1 MLDMKYYIE
10 IFFKV
15 NVIFKYK
22 SYCKSKMKRS
32 YQIRICSEIHFYP
45 LDNKIFIKANKNA
58 VRGCQKLTE
67 VYYAEY
73 IQE

>member
-1 MLDMKYYIE
+1 MQFWKSIFSMKWPIMQE
-10 IFFKV
+10 I
-15 NVIFKYK
+15 NSNSI
-22 SYCKSKMKRS
+22 KSKIKRS
-32 YQIRICSEIHFYP
+32 YQMRIYSEIHFYP

-58 VRGCQKLTE
+58 VRGCQKPTE